1 MIQAANTQ
9 DSIDWLARRRL
20 LACGL
25 ALLVAACASAPKARV
40 EPLAQPLAQQL
51 DQLLRDEAQKQ
62 QWVGAS
68 MAIARADGVVRVSHF
83 GMEDRERGVPAGDGT
98 LYRWASISKPLTAVV
113 AMQLAREGALDLD
126 RDVRDYVP
134 EFPPQPFVISSRQL
148 LCHQGG
154 IVHYVNGPV
163 VGTAPRTDVAH
174 PYADAVDA
182 LAKFAASPLI
192 AEPGTRYSYTTHGY
206 VLLGAVVQRAG
217 KQDFDQAVARRIA
230 QPAGM
235 HTLAPDRPWVELPH
249 RSAGYRKDASGE
261 IVLSADVDVSWKLA
275 GGGFVSNVHD
285 LGAFASAMLA
295 CTLLDREERESMW
308 TPQSTRN
315 GEATEYG
322 LGFRIDSHRGERLIQ
337 HSGAQEKT
345 RTRLL
350 ILPER
355 DVAVAMMCNSE
366 WADLA
371 PLGSQLLDALIDA
384 APIP

>member
-1 MIQAANTQ
+1 MHE
-9 DSIDWLARRRL
+9 RRRL

-25 ALLVAACASAPKARV
+25 ALLLCAAPFFASCASSSARKA

-51 DQLLRDEAQKQ
+51 DQLLRDEALKQ
-62 QWVGAS
+62 QWVGVS
-68 MAIARADGVVRVSHF
+68 MAIARTDGVVHVAHF
-83 GMEDRERGVPAGDGT
+83 GMQDRERGIPADDGS
-98 LYRWASISKPLTAVV
+98 LYRWASISKPLTAVL
-113 AMQLAREGALDLD
+113 AMQLANEGALDLD

-134 EFPPQPFVISSRQL
+134 EFPPQPYVISSRQL

-163 VGTAPRTDVAH
+163 IALPARTDVAH
-174 PYADAVDA
+174 PFADAVDA
-182 LAKFAASPLI
+182 LRRFAGSPLI

-206 VLLGAVVQRAG
+206 VLLGAVLQRAG
-217 KQDFDQAVARRIA
+217 KQDFDQAVAQRIA

-235 HTLAPDRPWVELPH
+235 STLAPDRPWVELPG
-249 RSAGYRKDASGE
+249 RCAGYRKNAQGE
-261 IVLSADVDVSWKLA
+261 IVPSAEVDVSWKLA
-275 GGGFVSNVHD
+275 GGGFISNVHD
-285 LGAFASAMLA
+285 LGAFASALLA
-295 CTLLDREERESMW
+295 CSLLDRENRELMW
-308 TPQSTRN
+308 SSQATRN
-315 GEATEYG
+315 GEHTHYG

-355 DVAVAMMCNSE
+355 GLAVALMCNSE

-371 PLGSQLLDALIDA
+371 PLGSQLLDALIS
-384 APIP
+384 APPLP